1 MNLSISS
8 SEQAELDLL
17 RRSVETFCKQ
27 EVTPYYTNWEEQG
40 MVPRQFWNKLGE
52 QGFLLPEVP
61 EEYGGLGASF
71 LYSTTIIESFCRQGY
86 SSIAANLSV
95 HDTILA
101 NYFLQYGTEEQ
112 KKYYL
117 PRMISGELVGAI
129 AMTEPGAGSDLQRI
143 KTTANFDKGLNGYVL
158 NGSKTF
164 ITNGQHCDFA
174 IVVAN
179 TKVDVK
185 PSKGI
190 SLFIVDAKKNGFT
203 KGKNLEKIGLHACD
217 TSELYFED
225 ILLDESDIL
234 GGVNQGFSVLMN
246 ELPRERLIVANCA
259 VASMEGVLTD
269 TVSYVKERELFGTTL
284 DQFQHTQFTLAEL
297 QTKVRVQR
305 SFADECT
312 TRCIEGNLDT
322 ATASMAK
329 LSCTEVQGEVID
341 RCLQL
346 FGGYGYMLEYPIARA
361 YADARVQRI
370 YGGTSEV
377 MKLIISREL
386 LSK

>member
-17 RRSVETFCKQ
+17 KSSVESFCKQ
-27 EVTPYYTNWEEQG
+27 EVAPYYTMWEEQG
-40 MVPRQFWNKLGE
+40 MVPREFWNKLGE
-52 QGFLLPEVP
+52 QGFLLAEVS

-71 LYSTTIIESFCRQGY
+71 LYSTTIIETFCRQGY

-117 PRMISGELVGAI
+117 PKMISGELVGAI

-143 KTTANFDKGLNGYVL
+143 KSSANFDEGLNGYVL

-174 IVVAN
+174 IVVAK
-179 TKVDVK
+179 TELDVK

-190 SLFIVDAKKNGFT
+190 SLFIVDARKDGFI

-225 ILLDESDIL
+225 ILLDDRDIL

-259 VASMEGVLTD
+259 VACMEGVLTD
-269 TVSYVKERELFGTTL
+269 TVTYVKERELFGTTL
-284 DQFQHTQFTLAEL
+284 DQFQHTQFILAEL

-346 FGGYGYMLEYPIARA
+346 FGGYGYMLEYPVARA

-386 LSK
+386 LSN